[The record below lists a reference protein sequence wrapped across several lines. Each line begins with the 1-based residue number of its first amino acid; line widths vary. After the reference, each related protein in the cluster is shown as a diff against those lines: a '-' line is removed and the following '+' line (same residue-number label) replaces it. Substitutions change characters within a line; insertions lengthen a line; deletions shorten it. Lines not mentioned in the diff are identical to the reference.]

1 MDVHG
6 RFIDYSMRGMKNY
19 VNKGLPKKLSKVI
32 TSSLALS
39 LLALPFHGV
48 LASADAAATANSP
61 LKLRI
66 METTDVHTN
75 LMSYDYYKSAAAPT
89 VGLARTA
96 TLVKEARKEE
106 PNTLLVDNGDL
117 IQGTPLGTY
126 EALVNPVKPDQT
138 HAVYKAMNLMG
149 YDAATLGNHEFNY
162 GLDFLD
168 QVVKKANFPYINAN
182 VYKDDKD
189 NNPDNDVNRFKPYE
203 IITKT
208 YKDEA
213 GQDQTV
219 KIGVLGL
226 VTPQITEWDKAN
238 LEGKVIT
245 KDIVATAEKFV
256 PEMRKAGADIVIAM
270 AHTGF
275 NSKAKPYVKDE
286 DVILPLSKVP
296 GIDAITFS
304 HTHKVFP
311 ATTDKALDALFKDS
325 AGNVLPEVDNTKG
338 TINGVPAVQAGYGG
352 SNLGIIDLTLEK
364 KDGVW
369 KVASSQSSTKA
380 IYDAANKKSLAEPDQ
395 AVVDAITPDHE
406 ATMAYANSPIGTTTA
421 PIHSYFALVQDDPS
435 VQIVTNAQREYVADY
450 VKKNLPEYAKTP
462 ILSVGAPFKAGRN
475 GPEEFTE
482 IAKGPLAIKSAGD
495 LYLYDNT
502 LKAILVKGSVV
513 KEWLEMSAGKFNQI
527 DPAKK
532 DEQPLLNPSFQVYN
546 FDVIDGVTYQV
557 DVTKPAKYNIDGT
570 VNDANS
576 SRIVNLQYQGKP
588 VDPNQD
594 FIVAT
599 NNYRASGGGNFPGVK
614 GSKYIIDSPDE
625 NRQILMNY
633 ISANKEINPTAD
645 NNWSIAP
652 INSDVNVTFTSS
664 PKAETYAKLTNN
676 IQYTNK
682 TDDKGFGIFKLDL
695 SKSAAPV
702 PTPEQPGT
710 STPSPDSPIFKDVPA
725 AHWAFTYIRNL
736 VAKQIVTGKTAT
748 TFDPNASV
756 TRAEFA
762 NLLVKA
768 LNLKAKGKSTFKDV
782 SDKSWFAGAVIAAYE
797 NGLINGTSKSTFEP
811 NKPVTREEMAVM
823 AKHALDIKA
832 GEKLKVSTEAKF
844 ADSAK
849 ISAWAKA
856 DINVIV
862 DRGVMNGRSGSKF
875 EPAAT
880 SNRAEAA
887 KVVDTLIT
895 NISVQL
901 LGINDFHGQLDYKKD
916 YKDAT
921 GKVTSTVGGADYL
934 AAYLKQYKA
943 KNPNTLLVH
952 AGDAVGAS
960 SPVSA
965 LLQDEPTID
974 FLNRLGFAVGTVGNH
989 EFDKGAAEALRLIH
1003 GGKNPKDGHDFA
1015 GASFPYV
1022 VANVLDAN
1030 GKPFLPAY
1038 TVKEVGGV
1046 KIGFIGVVTNTT
1058 PTIVSPAG
1066 VKGLTFTDQTTAVN
1080 KAVAELK
1087 AQGIK
1092 SIVILAHD
1100 PFTGSKDAPTG
1111 EVVDLANSVD
1121 DEVDVILG
1129 GHDHGGLNAVVDG
1142 KLIVESYS
1150 YGVAF
1155 SDLDLEIDRA
1165 SQNIISKKAAIVDTK
1180 HEGITPD
1187 AEITKMVSDYLA
1199 KNAPVLN
1206 ASVGKTA
1213 AAITRT
1219 ANASGESALGNLIA
1233 DSMRDAMK
1241 TDFGFMNSGG
1251 IRNDLPQGNIT
1262 YGNMFGIE
1270 PFGNAL
1276 VKLTLTGAQI
1286 KELLNQ
1292 QWNGTTIRIGQV
1304 SGLTYKYDSS
1314 KPDGSKITEI
1324 KKADGTPLEDT
1335 ANYTIA
1341 VNDFMASGGDG
1352 YTVLTKGTNR
1362 EAGAVDLDAFIDY
1375 VKTKFAGK
1383 DIDAKIENR
1392 ITKVN

>member
-1 MDVHG
+1 
-6 RFIDYSMRGMKNY
+6 MKNF
-19 VNKGLPKKLSKVI
+19 VKKGLKKQLGKVV

-39 LLALPFHGV
+39 LLVLPLHSV
-48 LASADAAATANSP
+48 PASADTASASSP

-75 LMSYDYYKSAAAPT
+75 LMSYDYYKSADAPT
-89 VGLARTA
+89 VGLARVA
-96 TLVKEARKEE
+96 TLVKEARKEV

-126 EALVNPVKPDQT
+126 EALVSPVKPDET

-149 YDAATLGNHEFNY
+149 YDVATMGNHEFNY

-168 QVVKKANFPYINAN
+168 QIVKKASFPYINAN

-203 IITKT
+203 ILTKT

-213 GQDQTV
+213 GQTQTL

-275 NSKAKPYVKDE
+275 NANAKANVKDE
-286 DVILPLSKVP
+286 DVVLPLSKVT

-311 ATTDKALDALFKDS
+311 TATDKSLDALFKDS
-325 AGNVLPEVDNTKG
+325 SGKVLPAVDNVKG

-369 KVASSQSSTKA
+369 KVAASQSSTKA
-380 IYDAANKKSLAEPDQ
+380 IYDAANKKSLAEPDP
-395 AVVDAITPDHE
+395 AVVEAVKAEHE
-406 ATMAYANSPIGTTTA
+406 ATIAYANSPIGTATA

-435 VQIVTNAQREYVADY
+435 VQIVTNAQRDYVADY

-475 GPEEFTE
+475 GPEEYTD

-532 DEQPLLNPSFQVYN
+532 EEQPLLNPSFQVYN

-570 VNDANS
+570 VANANS

-594 FIVAT
+594 FIVVT

-614 GSKYIIDSPDE
+614 GSKYVIDSPDE
-625 NRQILMNY
+625 NRQILMDY
-633 ISANKEINPTAD
+633 ITANKNINPTAD

-652 INSDVNVTFTSS
+652 VQGDLNVTFTSS
-664 PKAETYAKLTNN
+664 PKAEQYAKLTNN
-676 IQYTNK
+676 IQYTGK
-682 TDDKGFGIFKLDL
+682 LDEKGFGVYKLDL
-695 SKSAAPV
+695 SKAVAPV
-702 PTPEQPGT
+702 TTPEQPGT
-710 STPSPDSPIFKDVPA
+710 STPAPGTDVPAAPGFKDVPA
-725 AHWAFTYIRNL
+725 DHWAHSYISDL
-736 VAKQIVTGKTAT
+736 VAKKIATGKTAAS
-748 TFDPNASV
+748 FDPNAPI

-762 NLLVKA
+762 SLLVKA
-768 LNLKAKGKSTFKDV
+768 LDLKAKGKSVFKDV

-797 NGLINGTSKSTFEP
+797 NGIINGTSKTTFEP

-823 AKHALDIKA
+823 AKHAMDVKA
-832 GEKLKVSTEAKF
+832 GEKLKAAAEAKF

-849 ISAWAKA
+849 LSAWSKA
-856 DINVIV
+856 EINLIV
-862 DRGVMNGRSGSKF
+862 DRGIMNGRGGNKF
-875 EPAAT
+875 EPAA
-880 SNRAEAA
+880 SSSRAEAA
-887 KVVDTLIT
+887 KVVDMIIT

-916 YKDAT
+916 LKDAS
-921 GKVTSTVGGADYL
+921 GKVTATVGGADYL

-960 SPVSA
+960 SPISA

-989 EFDKGAAEALRLIH
+989 EFDKGPAEALRLIH

-1022 VANVLDAN
+1022 VANVLDEN

-1046 KIGFIGVVTNTT
+1046 KIGFIGVVTNIT
-1058 PTIVSPAG
+1058 PSIVSPAG
-1066 VKGLTFTDQTTAVN
+1066 IKGLTFTDQTTAVN

-1087 AQGIK
+1087 AQGIR

-1100 PFTGSKDAPTG
+1100 PFAGSKDAPTG
-1111 EVVDLANSVD
+1111 EVVDLANTVD

-1129 GHDHGGLNAVVDG
+1129 GHDHGGLNVVVDN

-1155 SDLDLEIDRA
+1155 SDFDLEIDRA
-1165 SQNIISKKAAIVDTK
+1165 THNIVSKKATIVDTK

-1187 AEITKMVSDYLA
+1187 AEITKMVADYQA

-1206 ASVGKTA
+1206 APVGKTA

-1219 ANASGESALGNLIA
+1219 TSTAGESALGNLIA
-1233 DSMRDAMK
+1233 DSMRETMK
-1241 TDFGFMNSGG
+1241 ADFGFMNSGG
-1251 IRNDLPQGNIT
+1251 IRNDLPQGTIT

-1270 PFGNAL
+1270 PFGNVL

-1292 QWNGTTIRIGQV
+1292 QWGAPKTRIGQV
-1304 SGLTYKYDSS
+1304 SGLTYKYDDS
-1314 KPDGSKITEI
+1314 KPDGSKIVEV

-1335 ANYTIA
+1335 KNYTIV

-1352 YTVLTKGTNR
+1352 YTTLTKGTNR
-1362 EAGAVDLDAFIDY
+1362 EVGPVDLDAFVDY

-1392 ITKVN
+1392 IVKVN